1 MHTSHNMQTTNE
13 VPHESKQHEAAID
26 HGKPYQKLL
35 WMIIFSFIAMY
46 ILMYAMVDKFSNVIP
61 NFNQFYMAGLM
72 SSPML
77 IIELLLMGKM
87 YPNKKLNRLLISLGV
102 FLLVVFFLLIRGQT
116 AIDDKQF
123 LKSMIPHHS
132 GAILMVEQSELKDP
146 EVMQL
151 AEDILKAQQ
160 QEIDFMK
167 AKIEELD
174 NR

>member
-1 MHTSHNMQTTNE
+1 MDTSHSMQPTNE
-13 VPHESKQHEAAID
+13 MPHESKQHEAAKD
-26 HGKPYQKLL
+26 HGDPYQKLL
-35 WMIIFSFIAMY
+35 WMIIVSFIAMY
-46 ILMYAMVDKFSNVIP
+46 ILMYAMVDKFANVIP

-102 FLLVVFFLLIRGQT
+102 FLLVVFFLLIRGQA

-123 LKSMIPHHS
+123 LKSMIPHHA

-151 AEDILKAQQ
+151 AEDILIAQQ

-167 AKIEELD
+167 AKIEELE